1 MKTCSPSKRGY
12 IYILN
17 DGERQSEKQQQQQ
30 PNDDH
35 RTQFDIYTQTTDT
48 LGEEKK
54 KKQSAT
60 QPRHQLSLNNIK
72 NREKK
77 KKHRI
82 LLGVIVRLNLLYD
95 YKERKQNGAACTL

>member
-1 MKTCSPSKRGY
+1 MMARGKAKNNNNSSQMTTTEHN
-12 IYILN
+12 LTFTH
-17 DGERQSEKQQQQQ
+17 KQQI
-30 PNDDH
+30 H
-35 RTQFDIYTQTTDT
+35 
-48 LGEEKK
+48 LEKRK